1 MKNIIIKFK
10 NNEICLFPGDNLKKR
25 YDVVIVGGG
34 PSGIFSAIELT
45 KKDNLDVLIL
55 EKGHDIDKRKCPG
68 KGKKCFYCEPCAIT
82 CGWGGAG
89 AFSDGK
95 LNLSTKIGGWLDEY
109 ISKKEL
115 LKLIRYIDNIYLG
128 FGAPNEDISLD
139 SQKVEELKNKAKKF
153 GLLFIPAQIRHLGTE
168 RCAQILKKMKSYIS
182 KRAEILTENEVS
194 KILTSGDKIE
204 GVVLTDETRYLCDYL
219 ILAPGR
225 EGSDWLMK
233 EVMRLKLKVKNNAV
247 DIGVR
252 VEVPAYVME
261 PITDHFHESKLIYYS
276 KQFDDQ
282 VRTFCMNP
290 YGVVSNEKYG
300 DVITVN
306 GHSYAENKTEN
317 TNFALLV
324 STNFTEPFKEP
335 IAYGKHIAR
344 LANMLGGGTIIQR
357 LYDLKAGRRSTEV
370 RIKKSKVKPTLTKAT
385 PGDLSFVLPY
395 RHLSDI
401 IEMLDVL
408 DNIVPGVASGDTLLY
423 GIETKFYSC
432 RLNLSSNLETDIK
445 NMYAIG
451 DGAGVSRG
459 LVHAS
464 ISGVIAARDILK
476 KIKNEKY

>member
-1 MKNIIIKFK
+1 M
-10 NNEICLFPGDNLKKR
+10 GDSLTKR
-25 YDVVIVGGG
+25 YDVIIVGGG

-45 KKDNLDVLIL
+45 RKDNLDVLIL
-55 EKGHDIDKRKCPG
+55 EKGPDIDKRECPG
-68 KGKKCFYCEPCAIT
+68 KGKKCIYCEPCAIT

-95 LNLSTKIGGWLDEY
+95 LNLSTKIGGWLNEY
-109 ISKKEL
+109 ISENEL
-115 LKLIRYIDNIYLG
+115 SELIKYIDDIYLG
-128 FGAPNEDISLD
+128 FGAPNYDISLD
-139 SQKVEELKNKAKKF
+139 SLKVEELKDKARMF

-168 RCAQILKKMKSYIS
+168 RCAQILKKMKSYID
-182 KRAEILTENEVS
+182 KRAEILTESEVL
-194 KILTSGDKIE
+194 KILTSDNKIE
-204 GVVLTDETRYLCDYL
+204 GVVLADGTRYLCDYV

-233 EVMRLKLKVKNNAV
+233 EVKRLKLKVKNNAV
-247 DIGVR
+247 DIGLR
-252 VEVPAYVME
+252 VEVLADVMK

-357 LYDLKAGRRSTEV
+357 LCDLKVGRRSTKV
-370 RIKKSKVKPTLTKAT
+370 RIKESEVKPTLKKAT

-423 GIETKFYSC
+423 GVETKFYSC
-432 RLNLSSNLETDIK
+432 RLRLSSNLETDIK

-464 ISGVIAARDILK
+464 ISGVIATRDILK
-476 KIKNEKY
+476 KIKNERY